1 MRNGRSEVIASG
13 MFLAVSLVD
22 DNDRKMDL
30 LHNKVER

>member
-1 MRNGRSEVIASG
+1 VRSGWPEVIASG

-22 DNDRKMDL
+22 DNDTKMDL